1 MVRPTPLLMI
11 AVLMAAG
18 AYPAEGQEGP
28 LTPKPT
34 IVTVRVPIG
43 DLDLSQ
49 DAGAETLLRRASMA
63 ASRACGGVP
72 GVGVFVM
79 VETKAFRECRAKA
92 LSQAVASLDSP
103 VVSQRF
109 AQGREAEVVRLAQAR
124 P

>member
-1 MVRPTPLLMI
+1 MVRPTPILMV
-11 AVLMAAG
+11 AVLMTFG

-28 LTPKPT
+28 LAPRPT

-49 DAGAETLLRRASMA
+49 QTGADTLLRRASMA
-63 ASRACGGVP
+63 ASRACGGIP
-72 GVGVFVM
+72 RMSVFVM
-79 VETKAFRECRAKA
+79 VESRAFRECRAMA

-103 VVSQRF
+103 LVSQRF
-109 AQGREAEVVRLAQAR
+109 AQGRDAQVVRLAQAR